1 MKILLFGKDGQVGKH
16 IYEIIKQ
23 KFIIRALNKKQC
35 NFLNSKIVKRYI
47 IKFKPDIIINT
58 VAYTKVDL
66 AEKNKDLCYKINSY
80 ALKDLAKIA
89 KRKKIYLIHFSTD
102 YIFDGEK
109 NKPYAEYDKTN
120 PLNVYGKSKL
130 LGEKF
135 LKKFSKKFLV
145 IRTSWIFSNYSSN
158 FLNNILN
165 LMRSE
170 ENISIINDQIGS
182 PTSAEFLSE
191 MVLHI
196 LNKYKKYSKC
206 KSLYGVYNIASRKYH
221 GTNLLQQF

>member
-16 IYEIIKQ
+16 IYEIIKK

-89 KRKKIYLIHFSTD
+89 KRKKFI
-102 YIFDGEK
+102 
-109 NKPYAEYDKTN
+109 
-120 PLNVYGKSKL
+120 
-130 LGEKF
+130 
-135 LKKFSKKFLV
+135 
-145 IRTSWIFSNYSSN
+145 
-158 FLNNILN
+158 
-165 LMRSE
+165 
-170 ENISIINDQIGS
+170 
-182 PTSAEFLSE
+182 
-191 MVLHI
+191 
-196 LNKYKKYSKC
+196 
-206 KSLYGVYNIASRKYH
+206 
-221 GTNLLQQF
+221 